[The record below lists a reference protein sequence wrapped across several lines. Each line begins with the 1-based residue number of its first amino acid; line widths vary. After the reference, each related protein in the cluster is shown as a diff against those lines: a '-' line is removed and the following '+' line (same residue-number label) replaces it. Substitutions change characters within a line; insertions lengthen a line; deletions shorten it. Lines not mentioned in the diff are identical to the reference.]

1 MIIPRGCAFIAMH
14 RRQDAYKAI
23 DALKNHKLGGRAIT
37 ISWAP
42 GKGVKSKEWKEYWDL
57 ETGVSYIPWSKL
69 DDSTDFEA
77 LEEGGMIDEESAPN
91 WLTEKLKAET
101 QKKEQR
107 KNAIDIPQMPNMG
120 LFGLPGAGLADTS
133 QPPPTAMPPMMAT
146 APPMVP
152 PFAHQMPP
160 RFMGPMGMP
169 IPQNLSM
176 PLGVPPPMNG
186 QLMMPGGMVPGMPM
200 KNMPSGPNSGPFK
213 NQILCQII
221 IEILFSC

>member
-1 MIIPRGCAFIAMH
+1 MH

-77 LEEGGMIDEESAPN
+77 LEEGGMIDEESAPA
-91 WLTEKLKAET
+91 WLTEKLKAEL

-107 KNAIDIPQMPNMG
+107 KNAVDIPQIPNMA
-120 LFGLPGAGLADTS
+120 LFGLPGAPLDTS
-133 QPPPTAMPPMMAT
+133 QPPPNALPPLMT
-146 APPMVP
+146 SAPPMVP
-152 PFAHQMPP
+152 PFGMPP

-169 IPQNLSM
+169 MPPHNLSIFGM
-176 PLGVPPPMNG
+176 SPRFMGPMGHHGIGGVFLFLLN
-186 QLMMPGGMVPGMPM
+186 
-200 KNMPSGPNSGPFK
+200 NSRT
-213 NQILCQII
+213 I
-221 IEILFSC
+221 